1 MLLKFT
7 KMQGTGND
15 FVVFDAISQNVK
27 LSPAQLQFIGNRH
40 FGVGCDQILLLEKP
54 VNAAVDFFYR
64 IFNAD
69 GSEIEQ
75 CGNGARCVARFA
87 QLKKLTDKTDIRVE
101 TKGGMISLHLA
112 ANNHV
117 VVNMGEPRLEPA
129 SVPFAAEKRELT
141 YPLTVGAET
150 RRITAL
156 SMGNPH
162 AVQFVDDVDSAPV
175 AVEGP
180 VIERHP
186 RFLAGANAGFVQ
198 VLSRDAIRARVFE
211 RGTGETLACGTGACA
226 AVVAGQLRGMLDS
239 EVNVEMPGGKL
250 RVKWAGEGQPVYLSG
265 PAVAVFEG
273 TIEL

>member
-15 FVVFDAISQNVK
+15 FVVFDAISQSVK
-27 LSPAQLQFIGNRH
+27 LSPAQLQYLGNRH
-40 FGVGCDQILLLEKP
+40 FGVGCDQILLLENP
-54 VNAAVDFFYR
+54 VNAEADFFYR

-75 CGNGARCVARFA
+75 CGNGARCIARFA

-101 TKGGMISLHLA
+101 TKGGIISLHLTA
-112 ANNHV
+112 DNRV

-129 SVPFAAEKRELT
+129 SVPFVAEKRELT

-150 RRITAL
+150 RMITAL

-162 AVQFVDDVDSAPV
+162 AVQFVDNIDSAPV

-180 VIERHP
+180 IIEHHP
-186 RFLAGANAGFVQ
+186 RFPAGANAGFVQ
-198 VLSRDAIRARVFE
+198 VLSADTIRARVFE
-211 RGTGETLACGTGACA
+211 RGAGETLACGTGACA
-226 AVVAGQLRGMLDS
+226 AVVAGQLHGMLNS

-250 RVKWAGEGQPVYLSG
+250 QVKWAGEGQPVYLSG

-273 TIEL
+273 VIEL